1 MKANY
6 ETKEQSKVNG
16 SFNMSLYD
24 MNKQIIAQLPALT
37 EEAIQEKYNLI
48 DEFGKGKQWCMLL
61 GREFGYYTLFHHL
74 HKDADETFASAV
86 LDCLS
91 NLGPIQSIEY
101 TDDDHNAVEIWVM
114 RDGEATVLYLFN
126 YAEGVIECQM

>member
-6 ETKEQSKVNG
+6 KTDDQKKVSG

-37 EEAIQEKYNLI
+37 EEALEAKYELI
-48 DEFGKGKQWCMLL
+48 DEFGKGKHWCMLL
-61 GREFGYYTLFHHL
+61 GKEIGYYTLFHHL
-74 HKDADETFASAV
+74 EKDANETFASAV
-86 LDCLS
+86 LDCVS
-91 NLGPIQSIEY
+91 YLGKVQSIEY
-101 TDDDHNAVEIWVM
+101 ADEGHTAIEIWIVK
-114 RDGEATVLYLFN
+114 DEEATVLYLFD